1 MINTLPAQQDLLL
14 IGGGHSHALVAG
26 MWAMK
31 PVPGVRLTL
40 VSPQVQTPY
49 SGMLPGL
56 VAGHY
61 CFDETHIDLVK
72 VCECA
77 GIRYIQ
83 DEVSAI
89 DLSRKTVQFE
99 NRPDIAFDIAS
110 INTGIT
116 PLLSVPGAAQHCVSV
131 KPIANFYPRWQEVR
145 DAAQAGQSI
154 AVVGGGAAG
163 VELVLSMAF
172 ALEKRDIKLH
182 LVQAN
187 SGQPEGYPAK
197 TQQQIRAQLDAAGIT
212 VHENARVT
220 EAKTGELCFT
230 NGSLKTD
237 YVFWCTQAGAASW
250 PANSGLACDDKG
262 FILVND
268 TLQSSSHDFIFAAGD
283 IAVQL
288 NNPRPRAGVF
298 AVRQAPTLNKN
309 LRAALLGEKL
319 RQHKPQKHF
328 LSMLACGDKFATA
341 SRESVWFPSLQGHWV
356 WRWKDHIDRGFMR
369 RFHELSPREMTPP
382 TQIDPRLMA
391 NIGSTVSDMRCDG
404 CAAKLPDNVIKE
416 ALRELPGHGQADVLL
431 GMNDSD
437 DCSVIDVSTKKQLVQ
452 SVDMFRALVSDPYLQ
467 GRIAV
472 EHALSDLFAMNAK
485 AHSALALVSLPYAAD
500 KINAR
505 DLRQLML
512 GAVSQL
518 NQHACTL
525 LGGHSSEASEA
536 GIGFSVNGFAEN
548 NSLLLKGQA
557 LPDQVLILTQALG
570 SGCLFAAH
578 KQLQAEGRWIA
589 DAIENMLLSNASAG
603 EIFAR
608 HNASA
613 CTDVTGFGL
622 LGHLKE
628 LLGEHCGASVR
639 LGDLPALDGS
649 LSLLQQGLVSSLHA
663 ANAKQ
668 LQQLNGE
675 FDAFDPRVALLLDPQ
690 TSGGLLAAVPTDRAD
705 TVINELLAAGYAQ
718 ACRIGETNNLG
729 SIALT

>member
-1 MINTLPAQQDLLL
+1 
-14 IGGGHSHALVAG
+14 
-26 MWAMK
+26 
-31 PVPGVRLTL
+31 
-40 VSPQVQTPY
+40 
-49 SGMLPGL
+49 
-56 VAGHY
+56 
-61 CFDETHIDLVK
+61 
-72 VCECA
+72 
-77 GIRYIQ
+77 
-83 DEVSAI
+83 
-89 DLSRKTVQFE
+89 
-99 NRPDIAFDIAS
+99 
-110 INTGIT
+110 
-116 PLLSVPGAAQHCVSV
+116 
-131 KPIANFYPRWQEVR
+131 
-145 DAAQAGQSI
+145 
-154 AVVGGGAAG
+154 
-163 VELVLSMAF
+163 
-172 ALEKRDIKLH
+172 
-182 LVQAN
+182 
-187 SGQPEGYPAK
+187 
-197 TQQQIRAQLDAAGIT
+197 
-212 VHENARVT
+212 
-220 EAKTGELCFT
+220 
-230 NGSLKTD
+230 
-237 YVFWCTQAGAASW
+237 
-250 PANSGLACDDKG
+250 
-262 FILVND
+262 
-268 TLQSSSHDFIFAAGD
+268 
-283 IAVQL
+283 
-288 NNPRPRAGVF
+288 
-298 AVRQAPTLNKN
+298 
-309 LRAALLGEKL
+309 
-319 RQHKPQKHF
+319 
-328 LSMLACGDKFATA
+328 
-341 SRESVWFPSLQGHWV
+341 
-356 WRWKDHIDRGFMR
+356 
-369 RFHELSPREMTPP
+369 
-382 TQIDPRLMA
+382 
-391 NIGSTVSDMRCDG
+391 
-404 CAAKLPDNVIKE
+404 
-416 ALRELPGHGQADVLL
+416 
-431 GMNDSD
+431 
-437 DCSVIDVSTKKQLVQ
+437 VIDVSTKKQLVQ

-485 AHSALALVSLPYAAD
+485 AHSALALVSLPYAAE